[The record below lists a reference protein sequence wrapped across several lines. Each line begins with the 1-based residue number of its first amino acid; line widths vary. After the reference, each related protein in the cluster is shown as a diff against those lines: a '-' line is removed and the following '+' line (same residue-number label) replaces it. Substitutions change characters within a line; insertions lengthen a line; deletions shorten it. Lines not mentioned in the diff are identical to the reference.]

1 MMSIIQQINANAF
14 EQTNLV
20 ILTIFLIFSVAWPI
34 RRFVKSDGNYPLLR
48 VLRIVFVLDSLV
60 ALFACIPSF
69 TISYINYGLEKSVE
83 SFTSFNLTASLYMTI
98 AIALSATAVFLSI
111 IIMEPRHHY

>member
-14 EQTNLV
+14 EQINLV
-20 ILTIFLIFSVAWPI
+20 ILMIFLIFSVARPI
-34 RRFVKSDGNYPLLR
+34 RQFVKSDGNYPLLR
-48 VLRIVFVLDSLV
+48 VFRIVFVLDSLV

-69 TISYINYGLEKSVE
+69 VISYINFGLEKSVE

-111 IIMEPRHHY
+111 IMEPRHHY

>member
-14 EQTNLV
+14 EQVNLV
-20 ILTIFLIFSVAWPI
+20 ILMIFLIFSVTWPI
-34 RRFVKSDGNYPLLR
+34 RQFVKSDGNYPLLR
-48 VLRIVFVLDSLV
+48 VFRIVFVLDSLV

-69 TISYINYGLEKSVE
+69 AISYINFGLKKSVE
-83 SFTSFNLTASLYMTI
+83 SFTSFNLTASLYMMI

-111 IIMEPRHHY
+111 IMEPRHHY